1 MCLIR
6 PPATSNAN
14 TVTVTPSCW
23 ATRPGWP
30 FDHTLQDCHVECYAD
45 DRGVEARDLLAASD
59 GAQGGGD
66 ESAAIGGSRWLRV
79 EDTDEGADVPGFP
92 GLLKSLTRLAR
103 RAGEA
108 AAAREART
116 RRPADVASWRQAAGL
131 RPVISATSVKR

>member
-1 MCLIR
+1 
-6 PPATSNAN
+6 
-14 TVTVTPSCW
+14 VV
-23 ATRPGWP
+23 
-30 FDHTLQDCHVECYAD
+30 
-45 DRGVEARDLLAASD
+45 
-59 GAQGGGD
+59 GA
-66 ESAAIGGSRWLRV
+66 SAAIGGSRWLRV

>member
-1 MCLIR
+1 M
-6 PPATSNAN
+6 SNAN
-14 TVTVTPSCW
+14 TVTTLSSW

-59 GAQGGGD
+59 GRRAAVTSPPP
-66 ESAAIGGSRWLRV
+66 SAGHAGFGV

-116 RRPADVASWRQAAGL
+116 RRPTVEASWRQAAGL
-131 RPVISATSVKR
+131 RP